1 MLEELDLKAK
11 MEKDEWEQA
20 SKELK
25 RKLGVLQQRMREL
38 KIPMVIVFEGWGAS
52 GKGSLI
58 SRLITNLDPRGFSVY
73 SVIAPT
79 DDEKRY
85 PWMRRFWSKLPAYGD
100 IAIFDR
106 SWYREVS
113 VARDEEDLSKEE
125 LEKRYEEIQEFER
138 QITDDGCILLKF
150 FLHISQKEQKHRF
163 QKLEDHKETAW
174 RVTKTDWKHNRQY
187 DKNLEYFEQMLE
199 RTDLPQAPWT
209 LVSAN
214 DQRYAAWQVFTT
226 VVRAMEMRIEGQGLE
241 APVMQGVRVSPD
253 ITPNPIKKL
262 SQVDLDRSLD
272 QETYEKELKFCQKRL
287 FQLHNRLYQK
297 KIPLILAYEGWDAA
311 GKGGNIKRVTRALDP
326 RGYEVIPICAPTPQE
341 KNHQYLWRFWNAL
354 PKDGHIAIFD
364 RTWYGRVMVERIE
377 KFCTQAQW
385 ERAYDEIN
393 HFERQLFDWGAIILK
408 FWIHIDQDEQL
419 RRFEERQNTPEKQY
433 KITDEDWR
441 NREKWDAY
449 EVTVDEMLMRTN
461 TDWAP
466 WIIVESNDKKYARIK
481 AMKAI
486 IEAVEKRLDL

>member
-138 QITDDGCILLKF
+138 QITDDG
-150 FLHISQKEQKHRF
+150 
-163 QKLEDHKETAW
+163 
-174 RVTKTDWKHNRQY
+174 
-187 DKNLEYFEQMLE
+187 
-199 RTDLPQAPWT
+199 
-209 LVSAN
+209 
-214 DQRYAAWQVFTT
+214 
-226 VVRAMEMRIEGQGLE
+226 
-241 APVMQGVRVSPD
+241 
-253 ITPNPIKKL
+253 
-262 SQVDLDRSLD
+262 
-272 QETYEKELKFCQKRL
+272 
-287 FQLHNRLYQK
+287 
-297 KIPLILAYEGWDAA
+297 
-311 GKGGNIKRVTRALDP
+311 
-326 RGYEVIPICAPTPQE
+326 
-341 KNHQYLWRFWNAL
+341 
-354 PKDGHIAIFD
+354 
-364 RTWYGRVMVERIE
+364 
-377 KFCTQAQW
+377 
-385 ERAYDEIN
+385 
-393 HFERQLFDWGAIILK
+393 
-408 FWIHIDQDEQL
+408 
-419 RRFEERQNTPEKQY
+419 
-433 KITDEDWR
+433 
-441 NREKWDAY
+441 
-449 EVTVDEMLMRTN
+449 
-461 TDWAP
+461 
-466 WIIVESNDKKYARIK
+466 
-481 AMKAI
+481 
-486 IEAVEKRLDL
+486 